1 MTGFLYKSSTT
12 TVSSYS
18 RRVIHTKVRKPVRIH
33 RSAERATNVEEK
45 NDEIDLFYNPHR
57 VDATA

>member
-1 MTGFLYKSSTT
+1 MTGFLRKSSAT

-18 RRVIHTKVRKPVRIH
+18 RRVIHTIDLRK
-33 RSAERATNVEEK
+33 SASLFESIDPPSVVEK
-45 NDEIDLFYNPHR
+45 NDEIDLFYNR